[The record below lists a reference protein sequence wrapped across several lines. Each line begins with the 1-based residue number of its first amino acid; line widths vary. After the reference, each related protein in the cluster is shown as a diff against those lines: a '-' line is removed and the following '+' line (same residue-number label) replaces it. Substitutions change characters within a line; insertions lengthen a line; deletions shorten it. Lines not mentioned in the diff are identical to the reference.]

1 MRGRRSGLRGL
12 AATCYAEGTLW
23 LGDDVRSIA
32 AVLALSVAG
41 PAVAQEEAWPARFE
55 RARAQ
60 LLAGDFADAAAAFAA
75 LETSAPGP
83 ADAAVA
89 QALGALATEW
99 AARRVALVPASEV
112 GESGLAAKAA
122 NRRTT
127 SELAEL
133 YIAAVLYGVG
143 TGAWIAVQTK
153 PDTVALGVLPALA
166 LGGAAA
172 GGVVWADASG
182 PLGYGVPQTLVTG
195 LVLGL
200 EEGIL
205 WTAWNQSFVRSEN
218 EWSPEAMTTV
228 VWGAST
234 LGAAAGGL
242 LGTLHGTTPGRAA
255 FVGSAGTWAAAF
267 TGLSTAALLGGL
279 DRGDDYALLAA
290 ALGLNVGAAA
300 GWLAAEP
307 VSPTVGRVRFLD
319 LGGISGALLGGGLY
333 VSLAGDDDFEP
344 RALAGSAA
352 VGIGAGLTTAWFL
365 TAGMEA
371 DRLENAALTVA
382 PTPEGGAM
390 ATLAGAF

>member
-1 MRGRRSGLRGL
+1 MRGIAAAVVLS
-12 AATCYAEGTLW
+12 AATAH
-23 LGDDVRSIA
+23 
-32 AVLALSVAG
+32 
-41 PAVAQEEAWPARFE
+41 AQAPDAWRADFE
-55 RARAQ
+55 RARAD
-60 LLAGDFADAAAAFAA
+60 LLAGEFTAAASAFAA
-75 LETSAPGP
+75 LETTAPGP

-89 QALGALATEW
+89 RALGALAAEW
-99 AARRVALVPASEV
+99 SARRLALVHASEV

-153 PDTVALGVLPALA
+153 PDSAAAAVLPALV

-172 GGVVWADASG
+172 GGVAWADARG
-182 PLGYGVPQTLVTG
+182 PLGYGVPQTLVVG

-218 EWSPEAMTTV
+218 EWSTETMTTV

-255 FVGSAGTWAAAF
+255 FVGSAGTWTAAF
-267 TGLSTAALLGGL
+267 TGLTTAAVLGGL

-333 VSLAGDDDFEP
+333 VSIAGDDDFDG
-344 RALAGSAA
+344 RALAGAA
-352 VGIGAGLTTAWFL
+352 ALGIGAGLTTAWFL
-365 TAGMEA
+365 TDRMET
-371 DRLENAALTVA
+371 DRLEHATLTVA
-382 PTPEGGAM
+382 PTADGGAA
-390 ATLAGAF
+390 ATLAGTF